1 MSESPDHGKYTRDT
15 SRGINIGMF
24 SVRVPAKVTSEDEVE
39 YVNQQIKQM
48 SALSAYNQT
57 MQQIRGMR
65 WGRPRPDLFGDAW
78 YIHPGLPE
86 SIQRLSFQDKL
97 ERWINGCP
105 TMANIQWSKY
115 ADGGQVEL
123 ISRIIEFQ
131 KRMDKLFR
139 S

>member
-57 MQQIRGMR
+57 MQRIRGMR

-78 YIHPGLPE
+78 YIHPGFPE
-86 SIQRLSFQDKL
+86 SIQLLLFKISWSGGLMAVQPWLIF
-97 ERWINGCP
+97 NG
-105 TMANIQWSKY
+105 
-115 ADGGQVEL
+115 
-123 ISRIIEFQ
+123 
-131 KRMDKLFR
+131 R
-139 S
+139 STQTVGKTN